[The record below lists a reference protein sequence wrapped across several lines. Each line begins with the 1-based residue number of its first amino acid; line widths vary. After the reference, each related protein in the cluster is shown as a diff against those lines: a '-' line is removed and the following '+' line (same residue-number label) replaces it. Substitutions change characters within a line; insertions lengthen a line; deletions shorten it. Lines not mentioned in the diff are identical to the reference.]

1 MRVDFSPD
9 FGIDA
14 SELEVKAVEGMS
26 KSIPK
31 AKVLSSSVIEID
43 NGKGLTKGIK
53 VEFKVSSIRMPRYG
67 GAVQESVTIQLLEGS
82 TG

>member
-43 NGKGLTKGIK
+43 NGMGLT
-53 VEFKVSSIRMPRYG
+53 
-67 GAVQESVTIQLLEGS
+67 
-82 TG
+82 